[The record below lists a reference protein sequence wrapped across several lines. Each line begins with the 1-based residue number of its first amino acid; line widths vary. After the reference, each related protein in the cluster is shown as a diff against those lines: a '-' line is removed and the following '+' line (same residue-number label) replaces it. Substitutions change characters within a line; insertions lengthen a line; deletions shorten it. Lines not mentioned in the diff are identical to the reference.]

1 MNFVA
6 LDCETHL
13 IQPGLQAPPIV
24 CGSYWGSPTSARP
37 ATGGLLTRREFIDSV
52 RSKLQGDLV
61 IAGANIAFDF
71 GCVVAAAPDL
81 LPLVFD
87 KYERGE
93 VWDVSIAMML
103 HLIAEGCVHEGE
115 LWDPRSPGKKLID
128 PSKGTITSRVSLA
141 VCVDLCLGRTDAKE
155 NDEWRLRYAE
165 LEALPFHQWP
175 AVAREYPVDDA
186 RNTYEVAV
194 WQAQH
199 CRNTANLPAQ
209 CAAAWAAHL
218 SAMWGIRTDASRV
231 EAMERALVEKRAQ
244 DVAFAK
250 SKGFMREDGSKN
262 MAVIH
267 EAVTKAYNG
276 NPQRTEKGA
285 VSTAREVLEESGDE
299 ALERF
304 SEVSKTEKLLK
315 TYLPFVQSGVEVPI
329 NVRPNILLATGR
341 ASYDGLIQLLPRK
354 GPTRECFVPRPG
366 HVWCSVDYSAIELS
380 TLAQV
385 CLWTVGHSRLAEA
398 INDGKD
404 AHTVLVSTMTS
415 RPYEEL
421 LPLVKLPG
429 EVKDL
434 RQAGKAANFGF
445 PGGMGAAKFV
455 IAKRKEGLRVC
466 RVMGKEDPLAPC
478 GTEMVT
484 SWKDRETSPVCR
496 QCVEAAEE
504 LRRFYLGTWT
514 EMRGY
519 FAYVTNH
526 LETSAE
532 VTQFLSGRVR
542 GGCRFTQMCNTL
554 FQGLAADGAKK
565 ALWDITRECYLDTA
579 SPLFGSRVM
588 IFAHD
593 ELILEMPE
601 EKAHE
606 AALRQVEVMVAA
618 MKEYV
623 PDVRVSAEP
632 ALMRRWFK
640 DAAPV
645 YVDGRLVPWEPSA
658 GS

>member
-24 CGSYWGSPTSARP
+24 CGSYWNAQ
-37 ATGGLLTRREFIDSV
+37 TGGLLTRREFIDSV

-71 GCVVAAAPDL
+71 GCVVAAEPDL
-81 LPLVFD
+81 LPLVFA

-115 LWDPRSPGKKLID
+115 LWDPRSPGKKIID

-645 YVDGRLVPWEPSA
+645 YVEGRLVPWEPQQS
-658 GS
+658 